1 MIATPAD
8 DADFEARSAFLAL
21 LARRLHE
28 AGTSAP
34 RLEVALTRAA
44 ERLGLTAEVWSS
56 PTALILGTRDVA
68 DPRRKDHEVLRLN
81 PGSINLRRLCRVDA
95 IAEAVI
101 RGDIDIAEG
110 RAQLEQANQ
119 AQLSKRFQV
128 ETVMGYGL
136 ASTGVA
142 GLLGGGPTEMAVA
155 GGLSMLIG
163 LLDLASGRRPQ
174 LGQAL
179 DAIAALLVAVVAG
192 ALAHYLLPMSSRVVL
207 IASLIV
213 LLPGLTLTTAASE
226 IATGHL
232 VSGTARMVGAIA
244 TLLKLAFGTLVG
256 SQIVARLEW
265 TALPVQ
271 PHALPVQPHALP
283 GWAEWVCLAVAA
295 LSFAMLFR
303 ARLVDYPLAM
313 SAAAT
318 SFLVSRFGSE
328 QLGPE
333 FGVFLAGFVIN
344 LAANFYATRFGR
356 PGAVVR
362 LPGIILLVPGSVGF
376 RTLSFVFQKDVFLG
390 LDTAVSLLL
399 LLVSLVAGLLFA
411 NTLVPP
417 RRAL

>member
-1 MIATPAD
+1 MTATPAD

-44 ERLGLTAEVWSS
+44 ERLGLTTEVWSS

-68 DPRRKDHEVLRLN
+68 NPCRKDHEVLRLN

-101 RGDIDIAEG
+101 RGELDIAEG
-110 RAQLEQANQ
+110 RAQLEQANR
-119 AQLSKRFQV
+119 AQLSKRFQA
-128 ETVMGYGL
+128 ETVLGYGL

-155 GGLSMLIG
+155 GVLSMLIG

-179 DAIAALLVAVVAG
+179 DAVAALMVAVVAG
-192 ALAHYLLPMSSRVVL
+192 ALAHYLLPLSSRVVL

-232 VSGTARMVGAIA
+232 VSGTARMGGAFA
-244 TLLKLAFGTLVG
+244 TLLKLAFGALVG

-271 PHALPVQPHALP
+271 PHALP
-283 GWAEWVCLAVAA
+283 GWVEWVCLAVSA

-303 ARLVDYPLAM
+303 ARLADYPLAM
-313 SAAAT
+313 SAAVV

-344 LAANFYATRFGR
+344 LAANFYATRFGK

>member
-1 MIATPAD
+1 
-8 DADFEARSAFLAL
+8 
-21 LARRLHE
+21 
-28 AGTSAP
+28 
-34 RLEVALTRAA
+34 
-44 ERLGLTAEVWSS
+44 
-56 PTALILGTRDVA
+56 
-68 DPRRKDHEVLRLN
+68 
-81 PGSINLRRLCRVDA
+81 
-95 IAEAVI
+95 
-101 RGDIDIAEG
+101 
-110 RAQLEQANQ
+110 
-119 AQLSKRFQV
+119 
-128 ETVMGYGL
+128 
-136 ASTGVA
+136 
-142 GLLGGGPTEMAVA
+142 
-155 GGLSMLIG
+155 
-163 LLDLASGRRPQ
+163 
-174 LGQAL
+174 
-179 DAIAALLVAVVAG
+179 LLVAVVAG